1 MPPAKPLGTQLDT
14 QSVCPCGSKNSLGD
28 CCLPYIEGKSPAPT
42 AEALMRSR
50 YTAHV
55 LLAIDYLWN
64 TWSPEERIRSSKVDI
79 HAWASSCEWLG
90 LKILETHAGGVH
102 DNQGLVSFIAL
113 FRQHGE
119 VQQHREISVFNK
131 TLQGWLYVGHK
142 E

>member
-1 MPPAKPLGTQLDT
+1 MPPAKPLDA

-28 CCLPYIEGKSPAPT
+28 CCLPYIEGKLLAPT

-64 TWSPEERIRSSKVDI
+64 TWSAEERIRSSKVDI
-79 HAWASSCEWLG
+79 QAWASSCEWLG
-90 LKILETHAGGVH
+90 LQILETKAGGAQ
-102 DNQGLVSFIAL
+102 DNQGIVSFIAL

-119 VQQHREISVFNK
+119 LQQHHEVSVFKK
-131 TLQGWLYVGHK
+131 TLHGWLYVSHTD
-142 E
+142 